1 LQIAHLLDLGNSLR
15 TIAKELGRHPSTIS
29 RELRRH
35 RAASGEYLPRTA
47 NHDARLQRGRP
58 KVHRLAGDIRLRLLV
73 QRKLN
78 RCWSPEEISGWLKK
92 TFPDDVTLR
101 LCPETIH
108 RALLL
113 RDDHGLHKR
122 FTKKLRTGRRI
133 RKTRW
138 LTRVGKGSRIRN
150 MTMIDQR
157 PPELSSKLIVGNWEG
172 DLIVGN
178 GSVSA
183 MVTLRERKTQYGII
197 INLPTD
203 HTAGSVN
210 AAVAAAFATLP
221 RHLKRSLTWDQG
233 VEMSSHEA
241 LTKATGV
248 PIFFAERSSP
258 WQRGANENF
267 NGLVRQY
274 FPKGTNLALHSAK
287 HVAHVMKE
295 LNGRPRKGL
304 DYDTPAARL
313 RAERK
318 TPNSPDPIPC

>member
-1 LQIAHLLDLGNSLR
+1 MR

-47 NHDARLQRGRP
+47 NHDAHLQRGRP
-58 KVHRLAGDIRLRLLV
+58 KVHRLVGDARLRLLV

-78 RCWSPEEISGWLKK
+78 RCWSPDEISGWLKK
-92 TFPDDVTLR
+92 TYPDDPTLR
-101 LCPETIH
+101 VCSETIY

-122 FTKKLRTGRRI
+122 FAKKLRTGRRI

-138 LTRVGKGSRIRN
+138 LSRTGKGSKIRN

-157 PPELSSKLIVGNWEG
+157 PPDLSSKLIAGNWEG
-172 DLIVGN
+172 DLIVGV

-197 INLPTD
+197 VNLPTD

-210 AAVAAAFATLP
+210 VAVTAAFATLP

-233 VEMSSHEA
+233 VEMSSHAA
-241 LTKATGV
+241 LTEATGV

-274 FPKGTNLALHSAK
+274 FPKGTNLALHSAE

-295 LNGRPRKGL
+295 LNTRPRKGL
-304 DYDTPAARL
+304 EYDTPAARF
-313 RAERK
+313 RVERE
-318 TPNSPDPIPC
+318 TPTRPDPIAY